1 MGAIIKGMRG
11 IWVAFTLLIAAA
23 GGGATGYYANLQYG
37 PRTSLAPLHRL
48 PAPPLV
54 VSVRRITYVAAPV
67 NRHEIR
73 MSTPGIVDITPP
85 EAMAALGLSPV
96 KVSATTVANAPTP

>member
-1 MGAIIKGMRG
+1 ML
-11 IWVAFTLLIAAA
+11 VAVA
-23 GGGATGYYANLQYG
+23 GGAASGYYANLQYG

-67 NRHEIR
+67 ERPEVR

-85 EAMAALGLSPV
+85 ETMAALGLNPPKATV
-96 KVSATTVANAPTP
+96 TTVANTQTN